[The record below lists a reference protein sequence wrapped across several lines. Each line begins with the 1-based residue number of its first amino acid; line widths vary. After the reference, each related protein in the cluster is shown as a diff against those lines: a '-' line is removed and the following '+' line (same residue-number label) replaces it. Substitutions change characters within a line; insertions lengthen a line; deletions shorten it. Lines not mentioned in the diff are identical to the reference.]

1 MGMNSGRLDQTAAAR
16 LGRGTLR
23 KGALSAIAV
32 IWIALQLY
40 AGLRVKEGGW
50 PFTGYPMYSSSHHV
64 GDATKIVRL
73 KGLTVLGKPVA
84 ITADDFGL
92 SFHGLRRRLDKR
104 ILARKQQPQD
114 LEAYA
119 AGLLAIYNQTRTNPQ
134 ERLSR
139 LEILYEGRIL
149 GSRGSSEPYSKTI
162 FTYDVNSIYGVI
174 E

>member
-1 MGMNSGRLDQTAAAR
+1 MDMNSNGLDRHAAAR

-23 KGALSAIAV
+23 TVTLSSIAV
-32 IWIALQLY
+32 IWIALQVY
-40 AGLRVKEGGW
+40 AGLRIKEGGW
-50 PFTGYPMYSSSHHV
+50 PFTGYPMYSPSHHV
-64 GDATKIVRL
+64 GDATKIVKLR
-73 KGLTVLGKPVA
+73 GLTVLGKPVA

-92 SFHGLRRRLDKR
+92 SFHGLRQRLDKR
-104 ILARKQQPQD
+104 IMARKQHRQD

-119 AGLLAIYNQTRTNPQ
+119 ARLLAIYNQTRTNPQ

-162 FTYDVNSIYGVI
+162 FTYQVDS
-174 E
+174 